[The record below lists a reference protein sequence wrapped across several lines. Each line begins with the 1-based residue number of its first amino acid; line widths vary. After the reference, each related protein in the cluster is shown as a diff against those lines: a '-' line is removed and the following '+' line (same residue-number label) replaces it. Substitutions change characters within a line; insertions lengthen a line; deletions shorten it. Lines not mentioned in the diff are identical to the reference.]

1 MYINAVQYHRG
12 EYHSV
17 HKTTPRSQAHEFR
30 ASKTRKGK
38 PFSSCVPNKS
48 NEKFPPISHTGPLYK
63 DPRNH
68 QPPDQHPARRDV
80 RPPAA
85 EHLQDGRGAGR
96 LAGSE
101 PSQPELAPIEP
112 PGATAG
118 NAAGDSLRTVAPPP
132 PPRSPVDRYVTLGFP
147 STIVIRE
154 ITASSLHP
162 YPYSKQRAAVY
173 SPKQYAS
180 YSSASPN
187 SLTLTR
193 ISCK

>member
-1 MYINAVQYHRG
+1 MI
-12 EYHSV
+12 S
-17 HKTTPRSQAHEFR
+17 SL
-30 ASKTRKGK
+30 
-38 PFSSCVPNKS
+38 PFP
-48 NEKFPPISHTGPLYK
+48 TGPLYK

-112 PGATAG
+112 SGATAG
-118 NAAGDSLRTVAPPP
+118 NAAGDPRRTVAP

-147 STIVIRE
+147 STIVIRK
-154 ITASSLHP
+154 ITAPSLHP

-187 SLTLTR
+187 SLTHSLTSPVNEVCTKRQLTR
-193 ISCK
+193 PPIVISIMLCDAPHKHTHPKIATF